1 MTMVRTKDRPWND
14 TRRPDMNGSILAPEV
29 LADLVGEGIELSEN
43 LGEAK
48 PVLWDRLMAVGA

>member
-1 MTMVRTKDRPWND
+1 
-14 TRRPDMNGSILAPEV
+14 MNGSILAPEV